1 MIFFLIILLAKKYI
15 ILYIICSK
23 FIFQVD
29 IKAARLVLPLI
40 FEEIMSVSA
49 LTNTFYNYVPV
60 TSSQYDSNSSSSSV
74 NSQNTESVKAVD
86 EKSSQ
91 IQASPNTY
99 KENSENTSN
108 NNSNNNSDNTSY
120 LTGEEILASRPE
132 NKSEKSTTSSANGL
146 TDAEQEQVDELKSR
160 DREVKNHEQAHIAA
174 GGSYVKGGASY
185 DYQTGPDGRQYAVGG
200 SVNIDTSPVPDDPE
214 ATIAKAQVIIK
225 AALAPAEPSGQ
236 DQKVASQAR
245 QMMSDAR
252 QELSSVNNNTS
263 QQEEN
268 TANETNSQAEETQ
281 NNSSNN
287 ESSNNTAFQST
298 LGSSDTVNQSSKNT
312 DKNNNAANTSNADK
326 TVNQSSSAQAAAIN
340 QNNNSAPAGQSSK
353 TNNATATAYSAGSLI
368 SLIA

>member
-1 MIFFLIILLAKKYI
+1 
-15 ILYIICSK
+15 
-23 FIFQVD
+23 
-29 IKAARLVLPLI
+29 
-40 FEEIMSVSA
+40 MSVSA

-91 IQASPNTY
+91 IHATPNTY

-108 NNSNNNSDNTSY
+108 NNYNNSSDNASY

-132 NKSEKSTTSSANGL
+132 NKGEKSTTMSANGL
-146 TDAEQEQVDELKSR
+146 TEAEQEQVDELKSR
-160 DREVKNHEQAHIAA
+160 DREVKAHEQAHIAA

-185 DYQTGPDGRQYAVGG
+185 EYQTGPDGRQYAVGG

-214 ATIAKAQVIIK
+214 ATIAKAQVVIK

-252 QELSSVNNNTS
+252 QELTSVNNNTS
-263 QQEEN
+263 TQEEN
-268 TANETNSQAEETQ
+268 TADETNSQTEEAQ
-281 NNSSNN
+281 NTSSNN
-287 ESSNNTAFQST
+287 ENAGSTVFQSTYGSNNTI
-298 LGSSDTVNQSSKNT
+298 NQSSNGN
-312 DKNNNAANTSNADK
+312 DKNNNTVTNTSNTDK
-326 TVNQSSSAQAAAIN
+326 VANQSTSAQISAIN
-340 QNNNSAPAGQSSK
+340 QNNNSAPVEQSK
-353 TNNATATAYSAGSLI
+353 KINNATSYSAGSLI